1 MTEIYTKLFN
11 LILFSAKTPNEWSI
25 GTIKPIYKQKGS
37 CDDPNNYRGITIL
50 SCFGRLFTS
59 VINNRLVEYFDENT
73 TIGPEQAGFRAGHST
88 VDHVFTLHCIIDFF
102 WAKKKRLYWLFIDYE
117 KAFDRVERAF
127 LWQKLLDSGVDGRI
141 LTVIKDMYRK
151 AKSCVKTGN
160 VCSDYFCCYSG
171 VRQGE
176 NLSPVLF
183 AIYLNDL
190 QEYMAERSEG
200 LPSLGREARG
210 LGWKREDE
218 SLMLKMFMLLYA
230 DDTTICSE
238 SAEGLQQAL
247 DALSDYCDKWSLRV
261 NVYKTKVVVFSRG
274 KIRKMRTV
282 STRDKVWR

>member
-1 MTEIYTKLFN
+1 MKIPPL
-11 LILFSAKTPNEWSI
+11 L
-25 GTIKPIYKQKGS
+25 
-37 CDDPNNYRGITIL
+37 
-50 SCFGRLFTS
+50 
-59 VINNRLVEYFDENT
+59 
-73 TIGPEQAGFRAGHST
+73 QAGFRARHST

-102 WAKKKRLYWLFIDYE
+102 LAKKKRLYCLFIDYE

-160 VCSDYFCCYSG
+160 VCSYHFYCYSG

-200 LPSLGREARG
+200 LSSLGREARG
-210 LGWKREDE
+210 LGWEREGE
-218 SLMLKMFMLLYA
+218 SLMLKKIYA
-230 DDTTICSE
+230 
-238 SAEGLQQAL
+238 
-247 DALSDYCDKWSLRV
+247 
-261 NVYKTKVVVFSRG
+261 VVCR
-274 KIRKMRTV
+274 
-282 STRDKVWR
+282 

>member
-11 LILFSAKTPNEWSI
+11 LILFSGKTRNEWSI
-25 GTIKPIYKQKGS
+25 GMIKPISKQKDS

-50 SCFGRLFTS
+50 SCFGKLFAS
-59 VINNRLVEYFDENT
+59 VINNILEEYFDENT

-102 WAKKKRLYWLFIDYE
+102 LAKKKSLYCLFIDYE

-127 LWQKLLDSGVDGRI
+127 LWQKPLDSVDGRI

-160 VCSDYFCCYSG
+160 VCSDYFLLLFRRSP
-171 VRQGE
+171 GE

-183 AIYLNDL
+183 AIYVNDL

-210 LGWKREDE
+210 LGWEREDE
-218 SLMLKMFMLLYA
+218 SLMLKKNYA
-230 DDTTICSE
+230 AVC
-238 SAEGLQQAL
+238 
-247 DALSDYCDKWSLRV
+247 R
-261 NVYKTKVVVFSRG
+261 
-274 KIRKMRTV
+274 
-282 STRDKVWR
+282 